1 MSFFNTSRVD
11 FKDFPGGSVVKNSPA
26 SVRDAGLIPGSWKSL
41 EKEMATYR
49 VQPWWGPGIPSVEW
63 HWQKRIDK
71 RGEKE
76 AWSNW
81 FTRKA
86 NKVRDTELAL
96 TTEATGAL
104 SNSWKVPHLR
114 HILKCVLE
122 AWAVKWSQRA
132 PTLQLVILKEE
143 QRRKGEKRK
152 QEQHGETKPD
162 E

>member
-49 VQPWWGPGIPSVEW
+49 VQPWWGPGIPSVERRR
-63 HWQKRIDK
+63 QKRIDK

-81 FTRKA
+81 FMQKA
-86 NKVRDTELAL
+86 NKVHDTKLSL
-96 TTEATGAL
+96 TTEATGTQKK
-104 SNSWKVPHLR
+104 NSSR
-114 HILKCVLE
+114 CYILPVGLE
-122 AWAVKWSQRA
+122 LISLWSKRA
-132 PTLQLVILKEE
+132 YNLT
-143 QRRKGEKRK
+143 K
-152 QEQHGETKPD
+152 QQYQIKHYMHSHTNVCD
-162 E
+162 VQNSQINARL